1 MNNFQNEIEEML
13 KRIKEKGIEVNEEEP
28 KDFKC
33 DLCEDTGVILTGS
46 NTARPCECKK
56 KEARAKRMARLLEFA
71 DIPPAFKGLD
81 LSDWT
86 IDSYSSESD
95 RKQAKI
101 IKQIAFNYI
110 KFFNKAKRG
119 LYLHSKTPG
128 SGKTMLSLIIG
139 NEVMRIHEK
148 TVKYTTVTDLMETL
162 KSNFNNKTASNKDI
176 LESFSEID
184 LLILDDI
191 GQESVKVKKDSNVSW
206 AEEMLFSILDKRQD
220 FHKPTIFT
228 SNLPINDLPYSQ
240 RLKSRIT
247 RMIELPLVFPEED
260 IRVKNT
266 NEDTEFAKLLLKG
279 LESN

>member
-1 MNNFQNEIEEML
+1 MNNFQEEIEKML
-13 KRIKEKGIEVNEEEP
+13 NNIKEKGLTLKEEEP
-28 KDFKC
+28 KNFKC
-33 DLCEDTGVILTGS
+33 NLCEDTGVVITGPDS
-46 NTARPCECKK
+46 ARPCECKRE
-56 KEARAKRMARLLEFA
+56 EARAKRMASLLEFA

-81 LSDWT
+81 LSDWDT
-86 IDSYSSESD
+86 DIYKSD
-95 RKQAKI
+95 ADKKQAKI

-110 KFFNKAKRG
+110 KYFNKAKRG

-176 LESFSEID
+176 LDSFSEID

-191 GQESVKVKKDSNVSW
+191 GQESIRVKKDSVSW
-206 AEEMLFSILDKRQD
+206 AEEMLFNILDKRQD
-220 FHKPTIFT
+220 FNKPTIFT
-228 SNLPINDLPYSQ
+228 SNLPINDLPYNQ
-240 RLKSRIT
+240 RLKSRVT

-260 IRVKNT
+260 IRVKDN
-266 NEDTEFAKLLLKG
+266 NNDTEFAKLLLKG
-279 LESN
+279 L